1 MKRTKL
7 DGTTAVITGAGS
19 GIGRATALLASE
31 RGARLVLTD
40 VSADTLAETVR
51 LITEAGGTVAHHEA
65 LDVRDVTA
73 VDAFADRTH
82 EVTGP
87 VDVVMNIA
95 GISTWGRIQDLDI
108 EHWRRTIDIDL
119 MGPIHVLAAFVPP
132 MIEARRGGHVV
143 NVSSA
148 AGLFGLPI
156 HAPYSAAKFGLRGVS
171 EVLRFDLEP
180 YRIGVTLVCPGAVKT
195 PLIGTVDIVGV
206 DRDDPRVLKA
216 VDTFARH
223 AASPEKAAVAIVR
236 GVEKGRYLVYTSQDI
251 RLLHWTQR
259 YVPFV
264 YTLIMRVMNGRAR
277 VLLSKVRRTAGR

>member
-1 MKRTKL
+1 
-7 DGTTAVITGAGS
+7 
-19 GIGRATALLASE
+19 
-31 RGARLVLTD
+31 
-40 VSADTLAETVR
+40 
-51 LITEAGGTVAHHEA
+51 
-65 LDVRDVTA
+65 
-73 VDAFADRTH
+73 
-82 EVTGP
+82 
-87 VDVVMNIA
+87 
-95 GISTWGRIQDLDI
+95 
-108 EHWRRTIDIDL
+108 
-119 MGPIHVLAAFVPP
+119 VLAAFVPP

-223 AASPEKAAVAIVR
+223 AASPEKAAAAIVR

-259 YVPFV
+259 YVPFA
-264 YTLIMRVMNGRAR
+264 YTLIMRIMNGRAR
-277 VLLSKVRRTAGR
+277 VLLSKVRRPAGR